1 MLSLPIST
9 VEKFAY
15 CPRQA
20 YLQRVERVD
29 VVTALI
35 VEGDWLHRRVAVGG
49 VEKRGDLV
57 IHTAVQIHS
66 RQLGVHGQADVVAFK
81 SEQPYPVEYKRG
93 KGRRR
98 FSQHLQLCLQALC
111 LEEMLGVAVPE
122 GAIYHQASKRREV
135 VRLDDGLRARVAET
149 VAAARASLSVT
160 RAPAAVHDDRCRLCS
175 VRALCLPQA
184 DEAHLQRYLA
194 RHGLAAGLLPE

>member
-29 VVTALI
+29 VVTELI
-35 VEGDWLHRRVAVGG
+35 VEGGWLHRRVAVGG
-49 VEKRGDLV
+49 VEKRGALV
-57 IHTAVQIHS
+57 VHTAVQIHS

-81 SEQPYPVEYKRG
+81 SDQPYPVEYKRG

-98 FSQHLQLCLQALC
+98 FAQHLQLCLQALC

-135 VRLDDGLRARVAET
+135 VTLDAVLRARVIAT
-149 VAAARASLSVT
+149 VAAARAALSAP
-160 RAPAAVHDDRCRLCS
+160 RAPAAVNDDRCRLCS

-184 DEAHLQRYLA
+184 DESHLQQYLA
-194 RHGLAAGLLPE
+194 RHGLGRPGPVV